1 MGGWVEMNVNEKT
14 SGLSRYSLLPLEA
27 GASYHVLIFH
37 EEFGKLY
44 SFLLRT
50 LSSSLNCYSQPW
62 SLFFVFY
69 LSCRLIFQEDM
80 ILIYSQD
87 LWFNQEKKK
96 KRSPWTSLACSCFP
110 VALLAGLTSLAFN
123 YSILSHGF
131 ISDTSGWKCDLL
143 FRGFSKN
150 HTSVSKL
157 RAW

>member
-1 MGGWVEMNVNEKT
+1 MEMNVNEKT

-96 KRSPWTSLACSCFP
+96 KEVREHHWLAHVFPLHSWLGLPLWPLIIPFSHMALSLTLRDENVIC
-110 VALLAGLTSLAFN
+110 
-123 YSILSHGF
+123 YSE
-131 ISDTSGWKCDLL
+131 
-143 FRGFSKN
+143 
-150 HTSVSKL
+150 VSAKITL
-157 RAW
+157 QSAN